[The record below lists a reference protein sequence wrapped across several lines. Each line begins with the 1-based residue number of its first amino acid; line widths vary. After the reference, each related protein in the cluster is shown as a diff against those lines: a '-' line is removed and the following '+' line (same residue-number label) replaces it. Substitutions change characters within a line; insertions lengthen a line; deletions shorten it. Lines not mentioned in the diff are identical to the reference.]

1 MEIGE
6 NNNNNNNIIS
16 FFKKNVNFANTEN
29 FHLSIE
35 VSPTKLKY
43 TLLNT
48 KNLEYL
54 LFKSVEVGNN
64 LLTAIGTEE
73 ILKQTFFSTSMCYS
87 NFPTTIVPNELYSE
101 INKERYLQFISDKKG
116 TIKTDKIH
124 QNNAT
129 TIYSVKEDIV
139 HLMNQIQSG
148 VIEKNSSTIIIEQ
161 LIKQY
166 KNLTEKTAF
175 LFINRKNIELII
187 LKKGELILHNYF
199 DVNNSI
205 DVLYYTLFGFN
216 QLKMNPEESNLYL
229 FGNIEK
235 GDENYILIYDYIRNI
250 KFGSLSNSLS
260 FNEELKRVSQHQNF
274 SLFSQILCV

>member
-6 NNNNNNNIIS
+6 NNNITS
-16 FFKKNVNFANTEN
+16 FFKKNVNFTNTEN

-48 KNLEYL
+48 ENLEYL

-64 LLTAIGTEE
+64 LLTAIGSEE

-101 INKERYLQFISDKKG
+101 IDKEKYLQFISDKKG

-129 TIYSVKEDIV
+129 TIYRVKEDIV
-139 HLMNQIQSG
+139 HLMNQIQNG

>member
-6 NNNNNNNIIS
+6 NNNITS
-16 FFKKNVNFANTEN
+16 FYKKNVNFANTEN

-48 KNLEYL
+48 ENLEYL

-64 LLTAIGTEE
+64 LLTTIGSEE

>member
-6 NNNNNNNIIS
+6 NNNITS
-16 FFKKNVNFANTEN
+16 FFKKNVNFTNTEN

-48 KNLEYL
+48 ENLEYL

-64 LLTAIGTEE
+64 LLTAIGSEE

-101 INKERYLQFISDKKG
+101 INKERYLQFMSDKKG

-250 KFGSLSNSLS
+250 KFGSLSNFLS

>member
-6 NNNNNNNIIS
+6 NNNITS
-16 FFKKNVNFANTEN
+16 FYKKNVNFANTEN

-48 KNLEYL
+48 ENLEYL

-64 LLTAIGTEE
+64 LLTAIGSEE

-250 KFGSLSNSLS
+250 KFGSLSNILS

>member
-6 NNNNNNNIIS
+6 NNNITS
-16 FFKKNVNFANTEN
+16 FYKKNVNFANTEN

-48 KNLEYL
+48 ENLEYL

-64 LLTAIGTEE
+64 LLTAIGSEE

-216 QLKMNPEESNLYL
+216 QLKMNPEENNLYL

-250 KFGSLSNSLS
+250 KFGSLSNFLSL
-260 FNEELKRVSQHQNF
+260 NEELKRVSQHQNF

>member
-6 NNNNNNNIIS
+6 NNNITS
-16 FFKKNVNFANTEN
+16 FYKKNVNFTNTEN

-48 KNLEYL
+48 ENLEYL

-64 LLTAIGTEE
+64 LLTAIGSEE

-101 INKERYLQFISDKKG
+101 INKERYLQFMSDKKG

-175 LFINRKNIELII
+175 LLIKKKKIELII

-250 KFGSLSNSLS
+250 KFGSLSNTLS

>member
-6 NNNNNNNIIS
+6 NNNITS
-16 FFKKNVNFANTEN
+16 FYKKNVNFANTEN

-48 KNLEYL
+48 ENLEYL

-64 LLTAIGTEE
+64 LLTAIGSEE

-129 TIYSVKEDIV
+129 TIYRVKEDIV

-250 KFGSLSNSLS
+250 KFGSLSNTLS

>member
-6 NNNNNNNIIS
+6 NNNITS
-16 FFKKNVNFANTEN
+16 FYKKNVNFANTEN

-35 VSPTKLKY
+35 VSPTNLKY

-48 KNLEYL
+48 ENLEYL

-64 LLTAIGTEE
+64 LLTAIGSEE

-129 TIYSVKEDIV
+129 TIYSVKENIV

-216 QLKMNPEESNLYL
+216 QLKMNPEENNLYL

-250 KFGSLSNSLS
+250 KFGSLSNFLSL
-260 FNEELKRVSQHQNF
+260 NEELKRVSQHQNF

>member
-6 NNNNNNNIIS
+6 NNNNNNITS
-16 FFKKNVNFANTEN
+16 FFKKNVNFTNTEN

-48 KNLEYL
+48 ENLEYL

-64 LLTAIGTEE
+64 LLTAIGSEE

>member
-6 NNNNNNNIIS
+6 NNNITS
-16 FFKKNVNFANTEN
+16 FYKKNINFANTEN

-48 KNLEYL
+48 ENLEYL

-64 LLTAIGTEE
+64 LLTAIGSEE

-101 INKERYLQFISDKKG
+101 IDKEKYLQFISDKKG

>member
-6 NNNNNNNIIS
+6 NNNITS
-16 FFKKNVNFANTEN
+16 FFKKNVNFTNTEN

-48 KNLEYL
+48 ENLEYL

-64 LLTAIGTEE
+64 LLTAIGSEE

-129 TIYSVKEDIV
+129 TIYRVKEDIV
-139 HLMNQIQSG
+139 HLMNQIQNG

>member
-6 NNNNNNNIIS
+6 NNNITS
-16 FFKKNVNFANTEN
+16 FYKKNVNFANTEN

-48 KNLEYL
+48 ENLEYL

-64 LLTAIGTEE
+64 LLTAIGSEE

-129 TIYSVKEDIV
+129 TIYRVKEDIV

-250 KFGSLSNSLS
+250 KFGSLSNFLS
-260 FNEELKRVSQHQNF
+260 FNEELKSVSQHQNF

>member
-6 NNNNNNNIIS
+6 NNNITS
-16 FFKKNVNFANTEN
+16 FYKKNINFANTEN

-48 KNLEYL
+48 ENLEYL

-64 LLTAIGTEE
+64 LLTTIGSEE
-73 ILKQTFFSTSMCYS
+73 ILKQTFFSTTMCYS

>member
-6 NNNNNNNIIS
+6 NNNITS
-16 FFKKNVNFANTEN
+16 FYKKNVNFANTEN

-35 VSPTKLKY
+35 VSPTNLKY

-48 KNLEYL
+48 ENLEYL

-64 LLTAIGTEE
+64 LLTAIGSEE

-101 INKERYLQFISDKKG
+101 INKERYLQFVSDKKG

-129 TIYSVKEDIV
+129 TIYSVKENIV

-250 KFGSLSNSLS
+250 KFGSLSNFLSL
-260 FNEELKRVSQHQNF
+260 NEELKRVSQHQNF

>member
-6 NNNNNNNIIS
+6 NNNITS
-16 FFKKNVNFANTEN
+16 FYKKNVNFANTEN

-35 VSPTKLKY
+35 VSLTKLKY

-48 KNLEYL
+48 ENLEYL

-64 LLTAIGTEE
+64 LLTAIGSEE

-101 INKERYLQFISDKKG
+101 IDKEKYLQFISDKKG

>member
-6 NNNNNNNIIS
+6 NNNITS
-16 FFKKNVNFANTEN
+16 FYKKNVNFSNTEN

-48 KNLEYL
+48 ENLEYL

-64 LLTAIGTEE
+64 LLTAIGSEE

-175 LFINRKNIELII
+175 LFINRKKIELII

>member
-6 NNNNNNNIIS
+6 NNNNIIS

-29 FHLSIE
+29 YHLSIE

>member
-6 NNNNNNNIIS
+6 NNNITS
-16 FFKKNVNFANTEN
+16 FYKKNVNFANTEN

-35 VSPTKLKY
+35 VSPVNLKY

-48 KNLEYL
+48 ENLEYL

-64 LLTAIGTEE
+64 LLTAIGSEE

-148 VIEKNSSTIIIEQ
+148 VIEKNSSTINIEQ

>member
-6 NNNNNNNIIS
+6 NNNITS
-16 FFKKNVNFANTEN
+16 FYKKNVNFANTEN

-48 KNLEYL
+48 ENLEYL

-64 LLTAIGTEE
+64 LLTAIGSEE

-101 INKERYLQFISDKKG
+101 IDKEKYLQFISDKKG

-124 QNNAT
+124 QNDAT

-216 QLKMNPEESNLYL
+216 QLKMTPEESNLYL

-235 GDENYILIYDYIRNI
+235 GDENYILLYDYIRNI

>member
-6 NNNNNNNIIS
+6 NNNITS
-16 FFKKNVNFANTEN
+16 FYKKNVNFANTEN

-48 KNLEYL
+48 ENLEYL

-64 LLTAIGTEE
+64 LLTAIGSEE
-73 ILKQTFFSTSMCYS
+73 ILKQTFFSISMCYS

-148 VIEKNSSTIIIEQ
+148 VIEKNSSTINIEQ

-250 KFGSLSNSLS
+250 KFGSLSNFLS

>member
-6 NNNNNNNIIS
+6 NNNITS
-16 FFKKNVNFANTEN
+16 FYMKNVNFANTEN

-48 KNLEYL
+48 ENLEYL

-64 LLTAIGTEE
+64 LLTAIGSEE

-250 KFGSLSNSLS
+250 KFGSLSNFLS

>member
-6 NNNNNNNIIS
+6 NNNITS
-16 FFKKNVNFANTEN
+16 FYKKNVNFANTEN

-35 VSPTKLKY
+35 VSPTNLKY

-48 KNLEYL
+48 ENLEYL

-64 LLTAIGTEE
+64 LLTAIGSEE

-129 TIYSVKEDIV
+129 TIYSVKENIV

-250 KFGSLSNSLS
+250 KFGSLSNFLSL
-260 FNEELKRVSQHQNF
+260 NEELKRVSQHQNF

>member
-6 NNNNNNNIIS
+6 NNNITS
-16 FFKKNVNFANTEN
+16 FYKKNVNFTNTES

-48 KNLEYL
+48 ENLEYL

-64 LLTAIGTEE
+64 LLTAIGSEE
-73 ILKQTFFSTSMCYS
+73 ILKQTFFSTSMCYR

-129 TIYSVKEDIV
+129 TIYRVKEDIV

>member
-6 NNNNNNNIIS
+6 NNNITS
-16 FFKKNVNFANTEN
+16 FFKKNVNFTNTEN

-48 KNLEYL
+48 ENLEYL

-64 LLTAIGTEE
+64 LLTTIGSEE

-260 FNEELKRVSQHQNF
+260 FNEELKRISQHQNF

>member
-6 NNNNNNNIIS
+6 NNNITS
-16 FFKKNVNFANTEN
+16 FFKKNVNFTNTEN

-48 KNLEYL
+48 ENLEYL

-64 LLTAIGTEE
+64 LLTAIGSEE

-129 TIYSVKEDIV
+129 TIYSVREDIV

-235 GDENYILIYDYIRNI
+235 GDENYILLYDYIRNI

>member
-6 NNNNNNNIIS
+6 NNNITS
-16 FFKKNVNFANTEN
+16 FYKKNVNFTNTEN

-48 KNLEYL
+48 ENLEYL

-64 LLTAIGTEE
+64 LLTAIGSEE

-101 INKERYLQFISDKKG
+101 IDKEKYLQFISDKKG

-129 TIYSVKEDIV
+129 TIYRVKEDIV
-139 HLMNQIQSG
+139 HLMNQIQNG

-216 QLKMNPEESNLYL
+216 QLKMNPEESDLYL

-250 KFGSLSNSLS
+250 KFGSLSNTLS

>member
-6 NNNNNNNIIS
+6 NNNITS
-16 FFKKNVNFANTEN
+16 FYKKNVNFANTEN

-48 KNLEYL
+48 ENLEYL

-64 LLTAIGTEE
+64 LLTKIGSEE

>member
-6 NNNNNNNIIS
+6 NNNITS
-16 FFKKNVNFANTEN
+16 FFKKNVNFTNTEN

-48 KNLEYL
+48 ENLEYL

-64 LLTAIGTEE
+64 LLTAIGSEE

-87 NFPTTIVPNELYSE
+87 NFPTTIVPNELYSG
-101 INKERYLQFISDKKG
+101 IDKEKYLQFISDKKG

-129 TIYSVKEDIV
+129 TIYRVKEDIV
-139 HLMNQIQSG
+139 HLMNQIQNG

>member
-6 NNNNNNNIIS
+6 NNNITS
-16 FFKKNVNFANTEN
+16 FFKKNVNFTNTEN

-48 KNLEYL
+48 ENLEYL

-64 LLTAIGTEE
+64 LLTAIGSEE

-235 GDENYILIYDYIRNI
+235 GDKNYILLYDYIRNI

>member
-6 NNNNNNNIIS
+6 NNNITS
-16 FFKKNVNFANTEN
+16 FYKKNVNFANTEN

-48 KNLEYL
+48 ENLEYL

-64 LLTAIGTEE
+64 LLTAIGSEE

-175 LFINRKNIELII
+175 LFINRKKIELII

-250 KFGSLSNSLS
+250 KFGSLSNILS

>member
-6 NNNNNNNIIS
+6 NNNITS
-16 FFKKNVNFANTEN
+16 FYKKNINFANTEN

-48 KNLEYL
+48 ENLEYL

-64 LLTAIGTEE
+64 LLTAIGSEE
-73 ILKQTFFSTSMCYS
+73 ILKQTFFSTSMCYR

-250 KFGSLSNSLS
+250 KFGTLSNTLS

>member
-6 NNNNNNNIIS
+6 NNNITS
-16 FFKKNVNFANTEN
+16 FYKKNVNFANTEN

-48 KNLEYL
+48 ENLEYL

-64 LLTAIGTEE
+64 LLTAIGSEE

-139 HLMNQIQSG
+139 HLMNQIQNG

-250 KFGSLSNSLS
+250 KFGSLSNTLS

>member
-6 NNNNNNNIIS
+6 NNNITS
-16 FFKKNVNFANTEN
+16 FYKKNVNFANTEN

-48 KNLEYL
+48 ENLEYL
-54 LFKSVEVGNN
+54 LFKSIEVGNN
-64 LLTAIGTEE
+64 LLTAIGSEE

-101 INKERYLQFISDKKG
+101 IDKEKYLQFISDKKG

>member
-6 NNNNNNNIIS
+6 NNNITS
-16 FFKKNVNFANTEN
+16 FYKKNVNFANTEN

-48 KNLEYL
+48 ENLEYL

-64 LLTAIGTEE
+64 LLTAIGSEE

-175 LFINRKNIELII
+175 LFINRKKIELII

>member
-6 NNNNNNNIIS
+6 NNNITS
-16 FFKKNVNFANTEN
+16 FYKKNVNFANTEN

-48 KNLEYL
+48 ENLEYL

-64 LLTAIGTEE
+64 LLTAIGSEE

-166 KNLTEKTAF
+166 KNLIEKTAF
-175 LFINRKNIELII
+175 LFINKNNIELII

>member
-6 NNNNNNNIIS
+6 NNNITS
-16 FFKKNVNFANTEN
+16 FYMKNVNFANTEN

-48 KNLEYL
+48 ENLEYL

-64 LLTAIGTEE
+64 LLTAIGSEE

-175 LFINRKNIELII
+175 LFINRKKIELII

>member
-1 MEIGE
+1 M
-6 NNNNNNNIIS
+6 
-16 FFKKNVNFANTEN
+16 KNVNFANTEN

-48 KNLEYL
+48 ENLEYL

-64 LLTAIGTEE
+64 LLTKIGSEE
-73 ILKQTFFSTSMCYS
+73 ILKQTFFSTSMCYR

>member
-6 NNNNNNNIIS
+6 NNNITS
-16 FFKKNVNFANTEN
+16 FYKKNVNFANTEN

-48 KNLEYL
+48 ENLEYL

-64 LLTAIGTEE
+64 LLTAIGSEE

-129 TIYSVKEDIV
+129 TIYRVKEDIV

>member
-6 NNNNNNNIIS
+6 NNNITS
-16 FFKKNVNFANTEN
+16 FYKKNVNFANTEN

-35 VSPTKLKY
+35 VSPTNLKY

-48 KNLEYL
+48 ENLEYL

-64 LLTAIGTEE
+64 LLTAIGSEE

-129 TIYSVKEDIV
+129 TIYSVKENIV

-187 LKKGELILHNYF
+187 LKKGELILHNFF

-250 KFGSLSNSLS
+250 KFGSLSNTLS